1 MQTKDYI
8 ILKNKDSHNGD
19 YMFIPNKTISQL
31 KTICEYTLD
40 SFGFNTIGYFK
51 KEILEKDT
59 FSNLSNTDLYI
70 RQDRITKIIKQK
82 KDYLSEKK
90 PLDITFV
97 ITTCKRLQFFIETMD
112 KLIFHCQD
120 LFLIKRWICVDDNS
134 SEEDREIMKK
144 QYPFFD
150 FIMKTPEQRGHA
162 KSLNIVLDAI
172 KTKYVFF
179 FEDDWRCNINFSI
192 LPYLEF
198 LEAFDTDQIIF
209 HGRDEKDGHQKLAM
223 LNNKDIYKYCYNP
236 NHPSKKVTK
245 LCPYYEQ
252 FEKEFKCKSE
262 NVGYFYPG
270 FSLNPSIFNIEKIH
284 NHNLHFSE
292 DLENKNSFEI
302 RFAFECLSI
311 GFKTSFSNILICH
324 IGDISSYIL
333 NNTSRC
339 FDVYSYNKRGVD
351 YNFVECGSNPE
362 WFVNTFPTWE
372 EETFNVFET
381 VKNKDKIAMD
391 IGGWI
396 GATCIWLC
404 HNFKH
409 VMVFEGDKVSRKS
422 LELNCE
428 ASHCSNYTLI
438 NKPISN
444 KESRLIFA
452 INDKEQTDIG
462 FIKINIKGE
471 EENIIKDVLTFSS
484 KNKIPVYIS
493 FYVDLWEDT
502 NIKRFNDLFDVLTIK
517 YKNKIINLEKFY
529 NMLDENQ
536 IEGFLFC

>member
-1 MQTKDYI
+1 MQTEDYI
-8 ILKNKDSHNGD
+8 ILKNKDSYNGD

-31 KTICEYTLD
+31 KTICDYTLD
-40 SFGFNTIGYFK
+40 SLGFNSIGYFK
-51 KEILEKDT
+51 KEMLEKDT

-70 RQDRITKIIKQK
+70 RQDRICKIIKQK
-82 KDYLSEKK
+82 KDYLSEKN

-120 LFLIKRWICVDDNS
+120 LFLIKRWVCVDDNS

-144 QYPFFD
+144 EYPFFD

-162 KSLNIVLDAI
+162 KSLNMVLDTI

-198 LEAFDTDQIIF
+198 LETFDTDQIIF

-236 NHPSKKVTK
+236 NHPSKKVTT

-252 FEKEFKCKSE
+252 FEKEFKCKSD

-270 FSLNPSIFNIEKIH
+270 FSLNPSIFNIEKIR

-302 RFAFECLSI
+302 RFAFQCLSI

-333 NNTSRC
+333 NNTWRC
-339 FDVYSYNKRGVD
+339 FDLYSYNKKGVD

-362 WFVNTFPTWE
+362 WFVNNFPTWE

-381 VKNKDKIAMD
+381 VKNKHKIAID

-409 VMVFEGDKVSRKS
+409 VMVFEADDLSRKS
-422 LELNCE
+422 LQINCE

-438 NKPISN
+438 NEPISN
-444 KESRLIFA
+444 FSFSKIIRD
-452 INDKEQTDIG
+452 NTDIG

-493 FYVDLWEDT
+493 FYVHLWEDK
-502 NIKRFNDLFDVLTIK
+502 NINRFNDLFNVLKIK

-529 NMLDENQ
+529 NMLTENQ
-536 IEGFLFC
+536 QESFLFY